1 MRAELEDSASGA
13 EEGQMGGSRPL
24 SALLKRPMG
33 DPYAGADRHNAAR
46 IGALVVVLI
55 AVLAGALLPVSP
67 PTAELGSVGWAIA
80 AADLLLGFVIAFRM
94 ARGSTPSFNTLYLL
108 AFAAVAQITLL
119 EWLAGGRS
127 SPYHQLY
134 LLPALFVSAVHP
146 PRRVLQFLLFLTA
159 AAFAPM
165 LANGWSGVDA
175 ADTATQLLII
185 AAITV
190 LTMVLM
196 ARVRAQRIALRD
208 DGEFA
213 KKLAHVDALTG
224 LGNRRAFDDALER
237 AIVRNEAADGE
248 LVLLMGDVNS
258 FKEINDGFSHS
269 DGDRC
274 LRQVAQ
280 AINDTVRRAD
290 ACFRWGGDEFAVL
303 LADIDPGEANWVA
316 RRLEA
321 TVSRICRRPDG
332 ASIVL
337 SWGLFRYERGMSAE
351 AFLQAADEALLQ
363 RKSEGRLRSVAS

>member
-1 MRAELEDSASGA
+1 
-13 EEGQMGGSRPL
+13 
-24 SALLKRPMG
+24 MG
-33 DPYAGADRHNAAR
+33 DPYAGADQQNAAR
-46 IGALVVVLI
+46 IGALVVLLI
-55 AVLAGALLPVSP
+55 VVLAGALLPVSP

-108 AFAAVAQITLL
+108 AFVVVAQIALL
-119 EWLAGGRS
+119 EWLAGGRN

-146 PRRVLQFLLFLTA
+146 PRRVLGFLLFVTA

-165 LANGWSGVDA
+165 LSNGWSGVDA

-185 AAITV
+185 GAITV
-190 LTMVLM
+190 LAMVLM

-237 AIVRNEAADGE
+237 AIIRNEAAGGE

-280 AINDTVRRAD
+280 AISDTVRRAD

-337 SWGLFRYERGMSAE
+337 SWGLFRYEPGMSAE
-351 AFLQAADEALLQ
+351 AFLEAADEALLQ